1 MKLPENGLKPKSS
14 PREDEMERNANGT
27 LDVISTQLRGFYDSV
42 MDEGT
47 PDHILNLLE
56 RLEEAERKA
65 AKSTGE

>member
-1 MKLPENGLKPKSS
+1 MKLPENGSKPKSS
-14 PREDEMERNANGT
+14 SREDEMERNANGT